1 MERTLHDPSAE
12 LSCSPRAL
20 GNQPRCALYDTPSSP
35 TLAAPPGR
43 APSHMLQQ
51 APSSTSSKPAAAPEP
66 EGVAL
71 LRKER
76 QQACFDVEALHTVLA
91 GGAERLAQRNRV
103 KDALAADPIFSK
115 TRDPYLPRTQR
126 HIGALGRARRLKG
139 ATAR

>member
-1 MERTLHDPSAE
+1 
-12 LSCSPRAL
+12 
-20 GNQPRCALYDTPSSP
+20 
-35 TLAAPPGR
+35 
-43 APSHMLQQ
+43 MLQQ

-76 QQACFDVEALHTVLA
+76 QQACFDVEALHIVLA

-126 HIGALGRARRLKG
+126 HIGALDRARRLKG
-139 ATAR
+139 ATAH